1 MTTKL
6 WREIDDNQAEI
17 VSGGRRG
24 EPSLSLTVSNFQ
36 AAIVQVN
43 GGNGVINYYVT
54 YNIAP
59 NGSGGRGRGH
69 R

>member
-1 MTTKL
+1 MAIEL

-24 EPSLSLTVSNFQ
+24 NSTLDVNISNFQ

-43 GGNGVINYYVT
+43 VGNGVVNYYVT
-54 YNIAP
+54 YNILK
-59 NGSGGRGRGH
+59 NGGGRGRGH
-69 R
+69 